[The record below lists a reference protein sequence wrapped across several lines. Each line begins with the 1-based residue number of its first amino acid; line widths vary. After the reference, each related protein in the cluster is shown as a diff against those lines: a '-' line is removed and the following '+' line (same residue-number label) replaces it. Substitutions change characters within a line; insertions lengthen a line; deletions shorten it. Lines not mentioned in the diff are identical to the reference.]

1 MSTGN
6 IMGKLITPTTSAASG
21 VWNLREQQ
29 LARNASIW
37 PGLVTPAVATGG
49 TITTVGGYKIHTFTS
64 SGTFTVTGAGSVQY
78 LVVAGGGGGGY
89 CGGGGAGGYR
99 CSVPGEYSG
108 GLSSA
113 EPLLELTVGSY
124 AITVGNGG
132 AAGPNASPGGGNG
145 ENSSIAS
152 LVVATGGGG
161 GGAYQ
166 SYTGRDGGSGGGG
179 TPGAGAAASGGTPVS
194 GQGFAGGARA
204 AEVNGSGSGGGGAG
218 GVGSQGTSGQVGGN
232 GGVGLTSYI
241 TGSALNLAGGGGGGT
256 FANSYP
262 SYNASSSGGYGG
274 QGSGYGGG
282 NGYIRSGGVN
292 ISPTAGTANTGGGG
306 GGGGVADG
314 GLPTYCY
321 TAAGGSGI
329 VIIRYAI

>member
-6 IMGKLITPTTSAASG
+6 IMGKLVTPTTSAASG
-21 VWNLREQQ
+21 VWNLQEQQ

-37 PGLVTPAVATGG
+37 PGMVTPAVATGG
-49 TITTVGGYKIHTFTS
+49 TITTISGYRVHTFTS

-78 LVVAGGGGGGY
+78 LVIAGGGGGGY

-108 GLSSA
+108 GSSTA
-113 EPLLELTVGSY
+113 ESLLELAVGSY

-132 AAGPNASPGGGNG
+132 AAGPNSSPGGGNG

-179 TPGAGAAASGGTPVS
+179 TPGPGGAANGGLPVS
-194 GQGFAGGARA
+194 GQGFAGGARV

-218 GVGSQGTSGQVGGN
+218 GAGSQGTSGQV
-232 GGVGLTSYI
+232 
-241 TGSALNLAGGGGGGT
+241 
-256 FANSYP
+256 
-262 SYNASSSGGYGG
+262 
-274 QGSGYGGG
+274 GG

-292 ISPTAGTANTGGGG
+292 ISPTAGAANTGGGG

-314 GLPTYCY
+314 GLPAYCF